1 MATQTE
7 SVITPERYSTGIS
20 YSEWMKQ
27 IDRNQ
32 DKFEQ
37 NFDDM
42 TLNSAD
48 VAAIKALVERANGPV
63 KCCAI
68 GEPWCPDVFRG
79 MPVMAKLAAAT
90 GMDIK
95 IFFRDQ
101 NIDMINEYLYK
112 GEFQSI
118 PVFIFYTKDHQYLGH
133 WTEKSKKTRD
143 EAPIM
148 GAITSKMRNADL
160 TEEER
165 AAAMAEYAA
174 FQSGPVWDGWRQAQV
189 TEIRELL
196 ENAVK

>member
-7 SVITPERYSTGIS
+7 SVITPERYNTGIS
-20 YSEWMKQ
+20 YAEWMAK

-37 NFDDM
+37 NYNDVK
-42 TLNSAD
+42 LNPDD
-48 VAAIKALVERANGPV
+48 VAAIKALVEKAGGPA

-79 MPVMAKLAAAT
+79 LPVMAKLAEAT

-95 IFFRDQ
+95 IFFRDE
-101 NIDMINEYLYK
+101 NVDMINEYLYK

-118 PVFIFYTKDHQYLGH
+118 PVFVFYTKDHQYLGH
-133 WTEKSKKTRD
+133 WTEKSQKTRD

-148 GAITSKMRNADL
+148 GAITSKMRNAEL
-160 TEEER
+160 TEAER
-165 AAAMAEYAA
+165 AAAMEEYAA
-174 FQSGPVWDGWRQAQV
+174 FQAGPVWDGWRQAEV

-196 ENAVK
+196 EGATK